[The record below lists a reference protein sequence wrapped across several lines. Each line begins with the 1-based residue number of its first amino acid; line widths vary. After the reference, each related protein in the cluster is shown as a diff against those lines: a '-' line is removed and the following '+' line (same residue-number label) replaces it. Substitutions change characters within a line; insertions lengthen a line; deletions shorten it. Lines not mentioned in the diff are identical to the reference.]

1 MDKPIPW
8 KELEL
13 PEGRTIKA
21 VQVMVDKEKSKVRK
35 AQAAAAGE
43 EGSEAPGTPTPATP
57 ASKGKVRV
65 SLYDITRCSADL
77 CSRSAAPKMLEM
89 SPTRKQRRYVRPA
102 RRSPLQQTR
111 TMRRSSRNQA
121 RRTESCSEGWHFE
134 SSQQAWTRRRA
145 YSGMVLR

>member
-35 AQAAAAGE
+35 AQAAATGE

-57 ASKGKVRV
+57 ASKGKVSL
-65 SLYDITRCSADL
+65 SLYTSRRVALTYVLEARCQG
-77 CSRSAAPKMLEM
+77 CW
-89 SPTRKQRRYVRPA
+89 RRVHQEGKEGA
-102 RRSPLQQTR
+102 FGQQSHR
-111 TMRRSSRNQA
+111 
-121 RRTESCSEGWHFE
+121 
-134 SSQQAWTRRRA
+134 
-145 YSGMVLR
+145 